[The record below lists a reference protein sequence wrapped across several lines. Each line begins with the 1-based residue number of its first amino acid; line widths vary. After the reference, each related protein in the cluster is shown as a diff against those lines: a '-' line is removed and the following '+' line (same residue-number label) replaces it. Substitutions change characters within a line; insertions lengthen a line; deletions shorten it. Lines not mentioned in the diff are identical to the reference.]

1 MPDRQRIDTG
11 PLAWHCG
18 QMPDKKT
25 RIGIHVGLLITGALV
40 GIACLVLMI
49 TGLASATLWFTV
61 AAMVLLVISQG
72 MTISRKRRGR

>member
-1 MPDRQRIDTG
+1 MR
-11 PLAWHCG
+11 
-18 QMPDKKT
+18 DKEPG
-25 RIGIHVGLLITGALV
+25 IGLHMGLLIVGALI
-40 GIACLVLMI
+40 GIACLILMI